1 MTSSAD
7 LVTNL
12 YAAILDRAPEPTGFV
27 FWVQALDAGTPL
39 QQVRNG
45 FAYSP
50 ESTDRIEALSAA
62 ANAKLTDGQVVIYED
77 ELASGSSFAQVRANF
92 GTDRITSLYNDV
104 LGRSPEAAGLA
115 FWQGQLAS
123 GASFQDMQNGIA
135 YSQEATNRVQA
146 LAGSQAIP
154 LSGAEIVSYETQ
166 LAGGRSFSQMTA
178 DLDANNIVA
187 PQPFPDR
194 ELPEAFVAPPL
205 EAQAAP
211 VGGSVQPFAALH
223 LYESGVAATF
233 SATVSPSQFGT
244 SGGLSPVGTILSNPT
259 TGTVNP
265 YGDYSVSGTRTQVE
279 DALRNLTLSLNPN
292 GDGVSLSAQI
302 YGGNIFPGDVY
313 ENVSAAT
320 SSPAGGLNF
329 IYGTSGNDLLSGSAG
344 SDLFILGA
352 GQSGYDT
359 IANFDPAHD
368 ILQLNASAASS
379 FADVQANVS
388 AVGPGAYIRLGSGGA
403 VELLGVAPSSL
414 HAQNFSFV

>member
-1 MTSSAD
+1 MASNAD
-7 LVTNL
+7 LVISL
-12 YAAILDRAPEPTGFV
+12 YATILNRAPEPAGLA
-27 FWVQALDAGTPL
+27 FWISALDAGMSL

-50 ESTDRIEALSAA
+50 ESTLRIRALSAA
-62 ANAKLTDGQVVIYED
+62 ANASLTDAQIVSYED
-77 ELASGSSFAQVRANF
+77 ELASGSSFAQMRANF

-104 LGRSPEAAGLA
+104 LGRPPEAAGLA
-115 FWQGQLAS
+115 FWQGQLAG
-123 GASFQDMQNGIA
+123 GASFQYVQNGIA

-146 LAGSQAIP
+146 LAESQSIP
-154 LSGAEIVSYETQ
+154 LSGAEVVSYETQ

-187 PQPFPDR
+187 PQPSPYYAT
-194 ELPEAFVAPPL
+194 PEAFVVPPL
-205 EAQAAP
+205 QVQAAP

-223 LYESGVAATF
+223 LYEAGAGATVY
-233 SATVSPSQFGT
+233 AGVSPSQFGT
-244 SGGLSPVGTILSNPT
+244 SGGTSPVGTVLSNLT

-265 YGDYSVSGTRTQVE
+265 YGNYLVSGTRTQVE
-279 DALRNLTLSLNPN
+279 DALHNLTLSLNPN
-292 GDGVSLSAQI
+292 GDGVSLSVQI
-302 YGGNIFPGDVY
+302 SGSSIFPQDIY
-313 ENVSAAT
+313 ENVSAAI

-344 SDLFILGA
+344 SDLFILGP

-388 AVGPGAYIRLGSGGA
+388 AEGPGAYIRLGNGGA

-414 HAQNFSFV
+414 HAENFSFV